1 MKKHAF
7 DLNNLGLAPMS
18 DLEML
23 TTDGG
28 GVPKWMKTFGIMWF
42 VDEFVSNWDDIKK
55 GAKEGWNSVHYN

>member
-28 GVPKWMKTFGIMWF
+28 ELPKWLRTFGVGWLIDQIISNY
-42 VDEFVSNWDDIKK
+42 DEIRQ
-55 GAKEGWNSVHYN
+55 GASQGWNSVHYR